1 LEQHL
6 SAAWLALDGRRPLIA
21 TPITL
26 VAIDETAIDRIG
38 PWPWPRAQW
47 AELLR
52 RLYARHQPAVITL
65 DVVFPA
71 DPHQESGNA
80 AFGLE
85 LASRPAVIGQL
96 LLPETAD
103 RGAMHWTPIHLA
115 DEQSRREAAAASLGF
130 SGTLGNAPPIA
141 DAARAGHINAQLD
154 PDGMMRHLPAIL
166 CLRPDLTQCSI
177 SLFQAMAG
185 SLTGA
190 TAWELRRGNWWQA
203 PWLLAPEGMPHLAS
217 PLDEK
222 LRSLIPWRHPA
233 GLNYVSAADIWS
245 GSLPAGALDQQILL
259 FGGVSLGLGDIATS
273 PLQRSVPGMEVHGQL
288 MRDWLQGQLPYAP
301 RAGNAIAIGMV
312 LLGALGLLANAH
324 RPRRLWWLGTTL
336 PLALL
341 AVGAVLWWWSRA
353 ALPLAA
359 PAAFIATAALLL
371 LLRQAL
377 RERRE
382 ILARIEP
389 YLPEPLRRLLGNNV
403 TRIPDETGWGTI
415 MVADILGY
423 TRQSQRLPL
432 AQLAAWC
439 DQGVDH
445 IIQHARAR
453 GAMLDNVAGDG
464 ALLLWRN
471 GTDMEQAHAACA
483 AAQGILD
490 ELPLLNA
497 RLQAAGLPP
506 LAIGI
511 GIHAGPYLLG
521 SFGRGRKRYTV
532 VSEAANLAAHIERE
546 TRHHPWALLLSK
558 TVAQALPRSRSR
570 QVAVLRQEQGRD
582 LPLYTLVHS
591 PAYHWPSLDHP
602 STPTPSA
609 P

>member
-1 LEQHL
+1 M
-6 SAAWLALDGRRPLIA
+6 IA

-26 VAIDETAIDRIG
+26 VAIDETAIDQIG

-47 AELLR
+47 ATLLQ
-52 RLYARHQPAVITL
+52 RLHARHQPAVLAL
-65 DVVFPA
+65 DIVFPA
-71 DPHQESGNA
+71 DPHQEGGNA
-80 AFGLE
+80 AFAHE
-85 LASRPAVIGQL
+85 LANRPAAIGQL
-96 LLPETAD
+96 LLPEAAH
-103 RGAMHWTPIHLA
+103 RGSMHWTPIHVA
-115 DEQSRREAAAASLGF
+115 DAPDRQDAGAAALGF
-130 SGTLGNAPPIA
+130 SGTLGNAQPIA
-141 DAARAGHINAQLD
+141 NAARAGHINAQLD

-166 CLRPDLTQCSI
+166 CLQPGLTQCSI
-177 SLFQAMAG
+177 NLFQAITAT
-185 SLTGA
+185 LTGA
-190 TAWELRRGNWWQA
+190 TAWELRRGRWWQA
-203 PWLLAPEGMPHLAS
+203 PWLLSPAGVPQLAS

-222 LRSLIPWRHPA
+222 LQSLIPWRHPA
-233 GLNYVSAADIWS
+233 GLSYVSAADIWS
-245 GSLPAGALDQQILL
+245 QSLPPGALDQQILL

-288 MRDWLQGQLPYAP
+288 MRDWLRGQLPYVP
-301 RAGNAIAIGMV
+301 RAGNTIAIGLA
-312 LLGALGLLANAH
+312 LLGAAALLANAH
-324 RPRRLWWLGTTL
+324 RARRLWWLGAGL

-341 AVGAVLWWWSRA
+341 ALSTALWWWTRA
-353 ALPLAA
+353 ALPLAT

-382 ILARIEP
+382 ILSRIEP

-432 AQLAAWC
+432 AQLADWC

-445 IIQHARAR
+445 VIQHARAH

-471 GTDMEQAHAACA
+471 GTDMEQANAACA
-483 AAQGILD
+483 AAQAILD
-490 ELPLLNA
+490 ELPQLNA
-497 RLQAAGLPP
+497 RLKTAGLPP

-591 PAYHWPSLDHP
+591 PAYHWPSPDHS
-602 STPTPSA
+602 STPPPSA

>member
-1 LEQHL
+1 M
-6 SAAWLALDGRRPLIA
+6 ALDRHRPLIA

-52 RLYARHQPAVITL
+52 RLRGQHQPAVIAL

-71 DPHQESGNA
+71 DPQQEAGNA
-80 AFGLE
+80 DFARE
-85 LASRPAVIGQL
+85 LAAQPAVIGQL
-96 LLPETAD
+96 LLPESAH
-103 RGAMHWTPIHLA
+103 RGSMQWSSIHVA
-115 DEQSRREAAAASLGF
+115 DETDRQDASTAALGF
-130 SGTLGNAPPIA
+130 SGTLGNASPIA
-141 DAARAGHINAQLD
+141 AAARAGHINAQLD

-166 CLRPDLTQCSI
+166 CLHPGLAQCSVN
-177 SLFQAMAG
+177 LFQAMTG
-185 SLTGA
+185 TLTGA
-190 TAWELRRGNWWQA
+190 DAWELRRGHWWQA
-203 PWLLAPEGMPHLAS
+203 PWLLSPAGMPQLAV
-217 PLDEK
+217 PLDPK
-222 LRSLIPWRHPA
+222 LQSLIPWRHPA

-245 GSLPAGALDQQILL
+245 QNLPPGALDQQILL

-288 MRDWLQGQLPYAP
+288 MRDWLRGQLPYVP
-301 RAGNAIAIGMV
+301 RAGNAIAIALS
-312 LLGALGLLANAH
+312 LLAAAGLLASAH
-324 RPRRLWWLGTTL
+324 HIRRLWWLGAGL

-341 AVGAVLWWWSRA
+341 AGGTALWWWTRA

-382 ILARIEP
+382 ILSRIEP

-432 AQLAAWC
+432 AQLADWC

-445 IIQHARAR
+445 IVQHARSH

-471 GTDMEQAHAACA
+471 GTDMEQASAACA
-483 AAQGILD
+483 AAQAILD
-490 ELPLLNA
+490 ELPHLNA
-497 RLQAAGLPP
+497 RLKAAGLPP
-506 LAIGI
+506 IAIGV

-602 STPTPSA
+602 PTPSSSA